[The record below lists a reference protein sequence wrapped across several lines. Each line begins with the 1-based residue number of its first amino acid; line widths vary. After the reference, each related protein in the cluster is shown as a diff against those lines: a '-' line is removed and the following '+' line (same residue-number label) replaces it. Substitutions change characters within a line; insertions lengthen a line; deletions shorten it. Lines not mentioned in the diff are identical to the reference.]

1 MMRLYKDA
9 VSSGKITG
17 FLVLSV
23 YVCVCMCVCGFCAGV
38 YA

>member
-23 YVCVCMCVCGFCAGV
+23 YVCVCMCVCVRIVCLYV
-38 YA
+38 